1 MREFLGIILESGG
14 GRVRARLIREGVSKN
29 GNRWT
34 RKVLE
39 GMVKLLDGVPIHFY
53 DMSES
58 NDGSLLAHWASLRQK
73 LPPAIARL
81 LPERLTEATVGV
93 IRNAKV
99 VVDGAG
105 VAAIESD
112 IEIPPAATWF
122 RGFLESVKAVGRQL
136 GLSIHVP
143 PDGLTGR
150 AIPEGGLELESV
162 SRVVGFDVVTFPS
175 AGGAFEAVLEAL
187 QEERKMKDLI
197 TRLLR
202 HLPKEKR
209 AALESASKRPTDE
222 VGSIKALCEGYA
234 DWVGA
239 FLEAVGVKIEAAA
252 QAPVLEALA
261 ATAPAADPAPVK
273 PKKATTE
280 PPARLESE
288 EPEGGDP
295 KDKPAID
302 PKLKAT
308 VEGLDKDV
316 KALLKINGKS
326 VIESA
331 LNVAKLPET
340 LATFAREHLGSVLEG
355 QGTITSEYVEKF
367 VAGLKKGIGNGESNG
382 GKGMLESANRG
393 GLAVQ
398 FPEYSNADRAIAAL
412 DALLE
417 GKPFVELLDK
427 DGKVLE
433 RVPSFGSIRRAYGVL
448 TGDVM
453 CEGRDFYTR
462 KRRIGGVMESMD
474 LSSVGFIQQYMAARG
489 GGALEAMTTAT
500 FPLLLSDRAHKI
512 LAKEWLSQAMQWKL
526 VARSENVSDFKT
538 WRIDKMGEFPN
549 FAVVAEDGLYVD
561 AGTSPS
567 EEEVTL
573 TLAKRGGL
581 TAWTWEMI
589 VNDDTGK
596 IRQVPQKFAR
606 AADRTLNELVFAL
619 ITANSAIYDTLAL
632 GHATHANLTASAI
645 SAANLIAMRKK
656 MVLQKDL
663 DSREAGRVY
672 PKNLLVGPS
681 TYDLAYPLIYS
692 DKKPIQNSTDTNVAA
707 GTART
712 GTIEN
717 PNQPNILRGDY
728 GLQLHE
734 VLYYETGDS
743 DAYTMCADPNV
754 AEMIV
759 VGFLNG
765 KETPDLFVQDLDRVG
780 SFFDRERITLKL
792 RHIYKPVVSDYRGFQ
807 LGIP

>member
-1 MREFLGIILESGG
+1 MREFLGTILESGG

-58 NDGSLLAHWASLRQK
+58 NDGSLLAHWASLRAK

-81 LPERLTEATVGV
+81 LPERLTEATVGY
-93 IRNAKV
+93 IRNAKI
-99 VVDGAG
+99 VDDGG

-112 IEIPPAATWF
+112 IEIPGAAGWF
-122 RGFLESVKAVGRQL
+122 RSFLESVKAVGRQL

-143 PDGLTGR
+143 PDGLTGK

-162 SRVVGFDVVTFPS
+162 SRIVGFDVVTFPS

-187 QEERKMKDLI
+187 QEERQMKDLI

-222 VGSIKALCEGYA
+222 VGTIKALCEGYGE
-234 DWVGA
+234 WVAA
-239 FLEAVGVKIEAAA
+239 FLEAVGVKIDAAA

-261 ATAPAADPAPVK
+261 ATAPAADPATPK
-273 PKKATTE
+273 KKATTD
-280 PPARLESE
+280 PPARLESG
-288 EPEGGDP
+288 EPDDD
-295 KDKPAID
+295 KKPALD
-302 PKLKAT
+302 PKLKSM
-308 VEGLDKDV
+308 VEGLDKSV
-316 KALLKINGKS
+316 KDLLKTNGKS

-331 LNVAKLPET
+331 IAGAKLPEGVSK
-340 LATFAREHLGSVLEG
+340 FANEQLSAVLEA

-367 VAGLKKGIGNGESNG
+367 VAGLKKGIGDGQANDGT
-382 GKGMLESANRG
+382 GMLESARRSS
-393 GLAVQ
+393 LV
-398 FPEYSNADRAIAAL
+398 FPEFSNRDEFIAAV
-412 DALLE
+412 DGLLE
-417 GKPFVELLDK
+417 GKPFGEVRDK
-427 DGKVLE
+427 DGKLVKT
-433 RVPSFGSIRRAYGVL
+433 VPAFNSIRRLYGIA

-453 CEGRDFYTR
+453 CEGRDFYAR
-462 KRRIGGVMESMD
+462 KRRIAGVMEGMD
-474 LSSVGFIQQYMAARG
+474 LGSIPMFQAYMAARG
-489 GGALEAMTTAT
+489 GGISEAMTTAS

-549 FAVVAEDGLYVD
+549 FAAVAEDALYVD
-561 AGTSPS
+561 AGTTPS

-573 TLAKRGGL
+573 LLAKRGGL
-581 TAWTWEMI
+581 TSWTWEMI
-589 VNDDTGK
+589 LNDDTGK
-596 IRQVPQKFAR
+596 IKQTPLKFAR
-606 AADRTLNELVFAL
+606 AADRTLNEIVFAL
-619 ITANSAIYDTLAL
+619 ITANTAIYDTIAL

-645 SAANLIAMRKK
+645 SAANLVAMRKK

-663 DSREAGRVY
+663 DAREAGRVY
-672 PKNLLVGPS
+672 PRNVLCGPS
-681 TYDLAYPLIYS
+681 VYDLAYPLIYS
-692 DKKPIQNSTDTNVAA
+692 DKKPVQASTDTNVAA
-707 GTART
+707 GTVRT

-734 VLYYETGDS
+734 ILYYETGDA
-743 DAYTMCADPNV
+743 DAYTMVADPNV
-754 AEMIV
+754 AEMMV

-765 KETPDLFVQDLDRVG
+765 RENPELFVQDLDRVG
-780 SFFDRERITLKL
+780 SFFDRERITLKC
-792 RHIYKPVVSDYRGFQ
+792 RHVYKAVVSDYRGFQ

>member
-1 MREFLGIILESGG
+1 MRDFLGTVLESSG

-58 NDGSLLAHWASLRQK
+58 NDGSMLAHWQSLRSK
-73 LPPAIARL
+73 LPPAIAAL
-81 LPERLTEATVGV
+81 LPERLAKATIGHV
-93 IRNAKV
+93 RNPQLVLGA
-99 VVDGAG
+99 DG
-105 VAAIESD
+105 AAIESD
-112 IEIPPAATWF
+112 IEIATEAGWF
-122 RGFLESVKAVGRQL
+122 RGFLGRVRGVGRSL

-143 PDGLTGR
+143 EDGFKGTP
-150 AIPEGGLELESV
+150 ISEGGMELESV

-209 AALESASKRPTDE
+209 AALEGASKRPTDE
-222 VGSIKALCEGYA
+222 VGTIKALCEGYA
-234 DWVGA
+234 EWVGA
-239 FLEAVGVKIEAAA
+239 FLEAVGVKIDAAA

-261 ATAPAADPAPVK
+261 ATAPAADPAPPK
-273 PKKATTE
+273 KKATTD
-280 PPARLESE
+280 PPVRLESE
-288 EPEGGDP
+288 DPDPEEG
-295 KDKPAID
+295 KKPAID
-302 PKLKAT
+302 TKMRSM
-308 VEGLDKDV
+308 VEGLDKTV
-316 KALLKINGKS
+316 KDLLKASGKS
-326 VIESA
+326 VIEAA
-331 LNVAKLPET
+331 LSGAKLPDGVSK
-340 LATFAREHLGSVLEG
+340 FAREQLEAVLEG
-355 QGTITSEYVEKF
+355 QGTITSEYTEKF
-367 VAGLKKGIGNGESNG
+367 VAGLKKGLGDGQAG
-382 GKGMLESANRG
+382 DGGMLESARRSS
-393 GLAVQ
+393 VT
-398 FPEYSNADRAIAAL
+398 FPEFSNRDEFIAAV
-412 DALLE
+412 DGLLE
-417 GKPFVELLDK
+417 GKAFGEVRDK
-427 DGKVLE
+427 DGKLVKT
-433 RVPSFGSIRRAYGVL
+433 VPAFNSIRRLYGIA

-453 CEGRDFYTR
+453 CEGRDFYA
-462 KRRIGGVMESMD
+462 RRHRISGVMEGMD
-474 LSSVGFIQQYMAARG
+474 LANIPMFQAFLAARG
-489 GGALEAMTTAT
+489 GGIAEAMTTAS
-500 FPLLLSDRAHKI
+500 FPLLLSDRAHKS

-526 VARSENVSDFKT
+526 VARSENVSDFKA

-549 FAVVAEDGLYVD
+549 FAAVAEDALYVD
-561 AGTSPS
+561 AGTTPT

-581 TAWTWEMI
+581 TSWTWEMI
-589 VNDDTGK
+589 LNDDTGK
-596 IRQVPQKFAR
+596 IRQVPLKFAR
-606 AADRTLNELVFAL
+606 AADRTLNEIVFAL
-619 ITANSAIYDTLAL
+619 IAANTAIYDTLAL

-681 TYDLAYPLIYS
+681 VYDLAYALIYS
-692 DKKPIQNSTDTNVAA
+692 DKKPVLASTDTNVAA

-717 PNQPNILRGDY
+717 MNQPNILRGDY

-734 VLYYETGDS
+734 ILYYETGDA
-743 DAYTMCADPNV
+743 DAYTMCADPNI
-754 AEMIV
+754 AEMMV

-765 KETPDLFVQDLDRVG
+765 KESPELFVQDLDRVG

-792 RHIYKPVVSDYRGFQ
+792 RHIYKAVVSDYRGFQ